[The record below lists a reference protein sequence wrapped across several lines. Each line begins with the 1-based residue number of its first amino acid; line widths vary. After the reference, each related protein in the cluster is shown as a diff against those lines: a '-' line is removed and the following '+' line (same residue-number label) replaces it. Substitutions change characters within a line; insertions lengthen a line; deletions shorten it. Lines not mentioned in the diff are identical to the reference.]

1 MKKILLSAALL
12 AGLFASAQL
21 NSSSD
26 GYVLD
31 LTDASSQCLINVG
44 LPNNGGQMNGDANTF
59 ATGANLTATGYEFV
73 SVTGIA
79 DLDEAV
85 AQWFALP
92 YIDDESCTNLN
103 GADIGVDLTNATSVS
118 IDVSSDQVGSQLELF
133 LGGEGKWGPSS
144 STYNNGQGVGIDA
157 ISTIEKAGVVETFV
171 FDLAALGGSDWTD
184 WAGKN
189 KIQSVGFR
197 SLTDGATFTVTAV
210 KFGVDADSVDDG
222 NDDDGNDDDN
232 GNDDGENDC
241 DGAVTDHGHG
251 TWYDNLDVQP
261 NGVVKC
267 SFERSDILGT
277 KYGALD
283 KGLLIDAN
291 GGTPYCGMCVEAIAP
306 EHNNTP
312 TIIQIVDECPDCM
325 DRGTNGEILT
335 TNTKFGD
342 IDLSIAAFKA
352 LLQED
357 HVALG
362 IGDFE
367 WKEVSC
373 PWTTNMHLIVQG
385 SHDWYAKVIVGNH
398 KNRIAS
404 VEISA
409 DGTSWL
415 PMGLGVDNGW
425 TKGSLGGQF
434 KSFKITDIYGS
445 ELIISDIDMVDGLID
460 GAGKFDGGSNFPACT
475 ATSTGELVNSLNYVS
490 AYPNPANTNITFAG
504 VEDAQAIEILN
515 INGQVVASKF
525 LNNETAQ
532 ISLDI
537 SNLASGIYVAKMIG
551 NNSTGAVT
559 FVKK

>member
-59 ATGANLTATGYEFV
+59 GTGANLTANGYEFV

-79 DLDEAV
+79 DLDDAI

-92 YIDDESCTNLN
+92 HIDDESCTNLN

-210 KFGVDADSVDDG
+210 KFGVDADSVDEG
-222 NDDDGNDDDN
+222 NDDDDDNNDDD
-232 GNDDGENDC
+232 GGTGSSC
-241 DGAVTDHGHG
+241 VGAVTDHGHG
-251 TWYDNLDVQP
+251 TWYNNLDVQP
-261 NGVVKC
+261 NGVVRC
-267 SFERSDILGT
+267 SFERSTILNT
-277 KYGALD
+277 KYGAMD
-283 KGLLIDAN
+283 KGLLQEDNNAK
-291 GGTPYCGMCVEAIAP
+291 YCGMCVEATGDQGTA
-306 EHNNTP
+306 
-312 TIIQIVDECPDCM
+312 IIQIVDECPDCY
-325 DRGTNGEILT
+325 DRGPNGENLDPL
-335 TNTKFGD
+335 NTKFGD
-342 IDLSIAAFKA
+342 IDLSIDAFQA
-352 LLQED
+352 VVGTD
-357 HVALG
+357 HVG
-362 IGDFE
+362 IGIGNFN

-373 PWTTNMHLIVQG
+373 PWQNNISLRFESAHQWNV
-385 SHDWYAKVIVGNH
+385 KVIVANH
-398 KNRIAS
+398 LNRVAK
-404 VEISA
+404 VELTHNGQYYDMIR
-409 DGTSWL
+409 GQ
-415 PMGLGVDNGW
+415 DNGW
-425 TKGSLGGQF
+425 VLGEVGGVSISGAL
-434 KSFKITDIYGS
+434 KSVRVTDIYGS
-445 ELIISDIDMVDGLID
+445 VITVEDIDFTTE
-460 GAGKFDGGSNFPACT
+460 KSWESYPTTEQFPACT
-475 ATSTGELVNSLNYVS
+475 VTSTGELVNSLNYVS

-515 INGQVVASKF
+515 INGQVVASKV

-551 NNSTGAVT
+551 NNSAGAVT